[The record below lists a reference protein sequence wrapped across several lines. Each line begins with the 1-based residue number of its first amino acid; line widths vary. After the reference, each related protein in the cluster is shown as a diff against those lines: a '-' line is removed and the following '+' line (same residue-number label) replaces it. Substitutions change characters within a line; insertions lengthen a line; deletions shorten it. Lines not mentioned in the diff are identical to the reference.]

1 MDERESLKN
10 GKVIGSTGGLY
21 QVYQPSGERV
31 FCKPRGKFRHEK
43 LRVLVGDNVGL
54 YEDEGGNLCINE
66 VLPRQNELLRPRIS
80 NIDKLFVV
88 AAAASPAPVYLNID
102 KLTAICEQN
111 GIEPLIVITKSDLS
125 QESAEELRGVYSKT
139 GYRVLAASG
148 FSGQGLDELRA
159 YISAEC
165 KGQTIGF
172 AGASGVGKSTLLN
185 GLFPSLSLETQ
196 TVSRKIERGR
206 HTTRSVELFPLGEL
220 TGGEADGFIADTP
233 GFSLLDFE
241 NFDFFSL
248 EDLPENFP
256 EFRPYL
262 GKCRYTKCTHR
273 KEEGCAILGKMREG
287 AIAPERVNSYTELY
301 AQLKDKRFS

>member
-1 MDERESLKN
+1 MVEKETLTK

-21 QVYQPSGERV
+21 RVYQSSGERV

-54 YEDEGGNLCINE
+54 YEDEGGNLCIDE
-66 VLPRQNELLRPRIS
+66 VLLRKNELLRPRIS

-88 AAAASPAPVYLNID
+88 AAASSPAPVYLNID

-111 GIEPLIVITKSDLS
+111 RIEPLIVITKSDLS
-125 QESAEELRGVYSKT
+125 SESAEKLRSVYSKT
-139 GYRVLAASG
+139 GYRVLTASG
-148 FSGQGLDELRA
+148 FSGQGLEELRA
-159 YISAEC
+159 YIGAEC
-165 KGQTIGF
+165 RGQTIGF

-196 TVSRKIERGR
+196 SVSRKIERGR
-206 HTTRSVELFPLGEL
+206 HTTRSVELFPLCEL
-220 TGGEADGFIADTP
+220 TGGKVDGFIADTP

-273 KEEGCAILGKMREG
+273 KEEGCAILEKMREG
-287 AIAPERVNSYTELY
+287 SIAAERVNSYTELY